1 MASKPRLASHVGRYT
16 ARMKLVQP
24 LIAIVAL
31 AFSLSAFAQWQWID
45 KAGRKVFSD
54 RPPPVD
60 VPEKNILKQPGMAP
74 LAAEVPASNVPVAA
88 TPPGSAP
95 KGTGEDKELAEKKK
109 QAADA
114 EAAKRRQEEERVARA
129 QADNCN
135 RARQAKAG
143 LDAGVRLS
151 RLNEK
156 GEREFLDEGG
166 RAAEAQRLQGIIDE
180 NCK

>member
-1 MASKPRLASHVGRYT
+1 MAPKPRLARRLGRYT

-24 LIAIVAL
+24 LIAIIAL

-60 VPEKNILKQPGMAP
+60 VPEKNILKQPGMSAP
-74 LAAEVPASNVPVAA
+74 AVETPASNTPA
-88 TPPGSAP
+88 TPAASAT
-95 KGTGEDKELAEKKK
+95 KATGEDKELAEKKK

-114 EAAKRRQEEERVARA
+114 ETARRRQEEERVARA

-135 RARQAKAG
+135 RARQAKAS
-143 LDAGVRLS
+143 LDAGVRQM
-151 RLNEK
+151 RINEK

-166 RAAEAQRLQGIIDE
+166 RASEAQRLQGIIDE

>member
-1 MASKPRLASHVGRYT
+1 
-16 ARMKLVQP
+16 MKLVQP
-24 LIAIVAL
+24 LIAIIAL

-60 VPEKNILKQPGMAP
+60 VPEKNILKQPGMSAP
-74 LAAEVPASNVPVAA
+74 AVETPASNTPA
-88 TPPGSAP
+88 TPAASAT
-95 KGTGEDKELAEKKK
+95 KATGEDKELAEKKK

-114 EAAKRRQEEERVARA
+114 ETARRRQEEERVARA

-135 RARQAKAG
+135 RARQAKAS
-143 LDAGVRLS
+143 LDAGVRQM
-151 RLNEK
+151 RINEK

-166 RAAEAQRLQGIIDE
+166 RASEAQRLQGIIDE

>member
-1 MASKPRLASHVGRYT
+1 
-16 ARMKLVQP
+16 MKLVQP
-24 LIAIVAL
+24 LIAIIVL
-31 AFSLSAFAQWQWID
+31 AFSLSALAQWQWID

-60 VPEKNILKQPGMAP
+60 VPQKNILKQPGMAP
-74 LAAEVPASNVPVAA
+74 LAAEVPASNVPTAA
-88 TPPGSAP
+88 TPSGAAP

-114 EAAKRRQEEERVARA
+114 EAAKRRQEEERAARA

-143 LDAGVRLS
+143 LDAGVRQM
-151 RLNEK
+151 RINEQ
-156 GEREFLDEGG
+156 GEREFLDEAG

-180 NCK
+180 SCK

>member
-1 MASKPRLASHVGRYT
+1 
-16 ARMKLVQP
+16 MKLVQP
-24 LIAIVAL
+24 LIAITAL

-60 VPEKNILKQPGMAP
+60 VPEKNILKQPGMSAP
-74 LAAEVPASNVPVAA
+74 AVETPASNTPA
-88 TPPGSAP
+88 TPAASAT
-95 KGTGEDKELAEKKK
+95 KATGEDKELAEKKK

-114 EAAKRRQEEERVARA
+114 ETARRRQEEERVARA

-135 RARQAKAG
+135 RARQAKAS
-143 LDAGVRLS
+143 LDAGVRQM
-151 RLNEK
+151 RINEK

-166 RAAEAQRLQGIIDE
+166 RASEAQRLQGIIDE

>member
-1 MASKPRLASHVGRYT
+1 MARQPGLASHVGRYT

-45 KAGRKVFSD
+45 KTGRKVFSD

-74 LAAEVPASNVPVAA
+74 LATEMPASNVPAAA

-143 LDAGVRLS
+143 LDAGVRQM
-151 RLNEK
+151 RINEK
-156 GEREFLDEGG
+156 GEREFLDETG

-180 NCK
+180 SCK

>member
-1 MASKPRLASHVGRYT
+1 
-16 ARMKLVQP
+16 MKLAQP
-24 LIAIVAL
+24 VIAVTAL

-54 RPPPVD
+54 RPPSVD

-74 LAAEVPASNVPVAA
+74 LAAEVPASNAPAAA
-88 TPPGSAP
+88 TPPASAP

-114 EAAKRRQEEERVARA
+114 ETAKRRQEEERVART

-156 GEREFLDEGG
+156 GEREFLDETD
-166 RAAEAQRLQGIIDE
+166 RATEAQRLQGIIDE